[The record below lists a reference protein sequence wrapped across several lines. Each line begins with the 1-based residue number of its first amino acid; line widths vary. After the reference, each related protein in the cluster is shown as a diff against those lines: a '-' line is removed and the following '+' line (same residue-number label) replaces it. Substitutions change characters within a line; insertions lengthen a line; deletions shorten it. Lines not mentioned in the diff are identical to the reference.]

1 MSDTPN
7 NIDRLL
13 RDLVPCTIVL
23 GREDCLRYHA
33 ALTALIAERDALRQE
48 RDRLR
53 AELSAERA
61 TTASLLRALAL
72 IREAGGWQTQMLSEL
87 PGAAKAMREQRDEA
101 RREVCEAEVMLSP
114 RDDLR
119 RHEYAAER
127 GWDCYGEGGGA

>member
-53 AELSAERA
+53 AALAAAIEDKNEARQRLRTYELWQQ
-61 TTASLLRALAL
+61 LLR
-72 IREAGGWQTQMLSEL
+72 
-87 PGAAKAMREQRDEA
+87 K
-101 RREVCEAEVMLSP
+101 
-114 RDDLR
+114 
-119 RHEYAAER
+119 
-127 GWDCYGEGGGA
+127 EGGA